1 MASIYARSL
10 VAAPSNRRPARAPS
24 FPVGCFL
31 ENRQPETDEGT
42 GQLVGAHSNWR
53 VIWADG
59 ADRYVASDASGAL
72 LVRTVGQIRAG
83 FFAVGGVQ

>member
-10 VAAPSNRRPARAPS
+10 AAASSNRRPARHPS
-24 FPVGCFL
+24 FPVGCLL
-31 ENRQPETDEGT
+31 ESRQPETDEGT
-42 GQLVGAHSNWR
+42 GQLVDAHANWR

-72 LVRTVGQIRAG
+72 LVRTVDQIRSG
-83 FFAVGGVQ
+83 FFAIGGVQ